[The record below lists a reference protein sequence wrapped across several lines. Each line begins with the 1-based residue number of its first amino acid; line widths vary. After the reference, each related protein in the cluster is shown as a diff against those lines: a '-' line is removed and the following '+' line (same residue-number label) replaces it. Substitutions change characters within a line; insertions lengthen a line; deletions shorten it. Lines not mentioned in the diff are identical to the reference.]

1 MSLFVAD
8 ILYTIVVT
16 NKKAL
21 PRFSFECIRLSM
33 DIEILS
39 VTVELDMVVWF
50 FIKYT
55 GTKSI
60 RWRSV
65 HFFNYIFYSIKKILI
80 ILQRNRYDTV
90 ER

>member
-1 MSLFVAD
+1 
-8 ILYTIVVT
+8 
-16 NKKAL
+16 
-21 PRFSFECIRLSM
+21 M

-65 HFFNYIFYSIKKILI
+65 HFLQLKKNTNNI
-80 ILQRNRYDTV
+80 T
-90 ER
+90 EE

>member
-1 MSLFVAD
+1 MFLFVAA

-16 NKKAL
+16 NKR
-21 PRFSFECIRLSM
+21 PYFVSVFECIRLSM

-55 GTKSI
+55 DTKNI

-65 HFFNYIFYSIKKILI
+65 HFF
-80 ILQRNRYDTV
+80 TV
-90 ER
+90 